1 MSDFSFTLDGNSK
14 VKLYY
19 QLYSKFAE
27 AIDNGTIVPGK
38 KLPSVRTLS
47 DTMKISRNTVTKAYS
62 ELEKNGYL
70 YSVAKSGFFAK
81 RPDESVPSSE
91 KESQT
96 VPENPDEIPT
106 VDSIVRQRQKNP
118 LPLETAPIDFPE
130 NTVPKTEVPLAPHPH
145 SVIRSLSN
153 SSSIQY
159 PEILSVK
166 EPVSFEEDLLD
177 SFRVALTEKNSLLH
191 KKSATFG
198 DETFRTALS
207 AFMYNFHKLNAKT
220 ENIIVGSCIEQLLYN
235 ILRLNS
241 INSPYSKV
249 TGMGLLSR
257 AEHMVMGTLPEIVPT
272 VAIAEDPD
280 DTIRHVFLDAGIQVK
295 EIPLDEA
302 GLNMDYLVTSGCN
315 LVFVT
320 PSDCLAGADKNLMDQ
335 RKAEILS
342 WASAAPYRYIIEFD
356 TNTSKGSDGTFK
368 QHDIRDKV
376 IYLNSFRHLL
386 DKGINSS
393 WIVLPHKL
401 TLEYTSRYT
410 TFDCTLSY
418 LDQLALTDFIIS
430 GKLEKHLTT
439 LEQL

>member
-1 MSDFSFTLDGNSK
+1 MSDVSFTLDINSK

-27 AIDNGTIVPGK
+27 AIDNGIIVPGK

-81 RPDESVPSSE
+81 RPDESVPSNE

-166 EPVSFEEDLLD
+166 
-177 SFRVALTEKNSLLH
+177 N
-191 KKSATFG
+191 
-198 DETFRTALS
+198 
-207 AFMYNFHKLNAKT
+207 
-220 ENIIVGSCIEQLLYN
+220 Q
-235 ILRLNS
+235 
-241 INSPYSKV
+241 
-249 TGMGLLSR
+249 
-257 AEHMVMGTLPEIVPT
+257 
-272 VAIAEDPD
+272 
-280 DTIRHVFLDAGIQVK
+280 
-295 EIPLDEA
+295 
-302 GLNMDYLVTSGCN
+302 
-315 LVFVT
+315 
-320 PSDCLAGADKNLMDQ
+320 
-335 RKAEILS
+335 
-342 WASAAPYRYIIEFD
+342 
-356 TNTSKGSDGTFK
+356 
-368 QHDIRDKV
+368 
-376 IYLNSFRHLL
+376 
-386 DKGINSS
+386 
-393 WIVLPHKL
+393 
-401 TLEYTSRYT
+401 
-410 TFDCTLSY
+410 
-418 LDQLALTDFIIS
+418 
-430 GKLEKHLTT
+430 
-439 LEQL
+439 